1 MSQIRSQL
9 IGTGYSLPAKV
20 LTNDDLSKI
29 VETSDEWI
37 STRTGIRS
45 RHIAREDEY
54 TSDFCVKAAKMAF
67 DNAGISAEDVDFV
80 IVATITPDNTFP
92 AAAAKVA
99 KELGIRSGVA
109 AMDVNAA
116 CSGFVYATQIA
127 DNMIRL
133 GQVKTALVI
142 GAETLSKIVDWTDRN
157 TCVLFGDGAGAAVF
171 TAVEGEGKN
180 TDTGILS
187 TKIYADVSQYE
198 KLCSDGGVSFN
209 QKAGF
214 VHMDGK
220 EVFKIAIPS
229 LVEGVEESLKLSGLE
244 LSDVD
249 WYIPHQANLRI
260 IDSVAKKLELD
271 ESKVIVTVDHHGNTS
286 AASIPLALAESVENG
301 KIKKGDVVAISSMGA
316 GFTWGGLVIRI

>member
-92 AAAAKVA
+92 ATAAKVA

>member
-37 STRTGIRS
+37 STRTGIKS

-54 TSDFCVKAAKMAF
+54 TSDFCVKAAQMAF
-67 DNAGISAEDVDFV
+67 DDAGIGAEDVDFV
-80 IVATITPDNTFP
+80 IVATVTPDNTFP
-92 AAAAKVA
+92 ATAAKVA
-99 KELGIRSGVA
+99 KELGIHPGVA

-171 TAVEGEGKN
+171 RAVEGEGKN
-180 TDTGILS
+180 TDTGILA
-187 TKIYADVSQYE
+187 TKIYADVSHYD
-198 KLCSDGGVSFN
+198 KLCSDGGVSLN
-209 QKAGF
+209 QKSGF
-214 VHMDGK
+214 IHMDGK
-220 EVFKIAIPS
+220 EVFKIAVPS
-229 LVEGVEESLKLSGLE
+229 LVEGVEESLRLSGLRLE
-244 LSDVD
+244 DVD

-286 AASIPLALAESVENG
+286 AASIPLALAESRESG
-301 KIKKGDVVAISSMGA
+301 RIKKGDVVAVSSMGA

>member
-9 IGTGYSLPAKV
+9 IGTGYALPAKV

-37 STRTGIRS
+37 STRTGIKS

-67 DNAGISAEDVDFV
+67 DNAGISAEDIDFV
-80 IVATITPDNTFP
+80 IVATVTPDNTFP
-92 AAAAKVA
+92 ATAAKVA

-109 AMDVNAA
+109 AMDINAA
-116 CSGFVYATQIA
+116 CSGFVYAAQIA
-127 DNMIRL
+127 DNMMRL

-171 TAVEGEGKN
+171 KAVECEGKN
-180 TDTGILS
+180 TDTGILA
-187 TKIYADVSQYE
+187 TKIYADVSQYD
-198 KLCSDGGVSFN
+198 KLCSDGGVSLN
-209 QKAGF
+209 QKAGY

-229 LVEGVEESLKLSGLE
+229 LVEGVEESLKLSGLQ

-260 IDSVAKKLELD
+260 IDSVAKKLGLD

-286 AASIPLALAESVENG
+286 AASIPLALAESCESG
-301 KIKKGDVVAISSMGA
+301 KLKKGDVVAISSMGA

>member
-1 MSQIRSQL
+1 MSPIRSQI
-9 IGTGYSLPAKV
+9 IGTGYSLPTKV
-20 LTNDDLSKI
+20 LTNDDLSKM
-29 VETSDEWI
+29 VDTNDEWI

-45 RHIAREDEY
+45 RHVAAENEH
-54 TSDFCVKAAKMAF
+54 TSDFCINAARMAIK
-67 DNAGISAEDVDFV
+67 NAQIKAEDIDFV

-92 AAAAKVA
+92 ATSAKVA
-99 KELGIRSGVA
+99 KELGVRSGVA
-109 AMDVNAA
+109 TMDVNAA

-133 GQVKTALVI
+133 GQVKNALVI

-157 TCVLFGDGAGAAVF
+157 TCVLFGDGAGAVVLKSA
-171 TAVEGEGKN
+171 ECEGKN
-180 TDTGILS
+180 SDTGVLA
-187 TKIYADVSQYE
+187 TKIYADASQYD
-198 KLCSDGGVSFN
+198 KLCSDGGVSLN

-214 VHMDGK
+214 IHMDGK

-229 LVEGVEESLKLSGLE
+229 LVQGVEESLKIADLS

-260 IDSVAKKLELD
+260 IDSVAKKLDMD

-286 AASIPLALAESVENG
+286 AASIPLALAESVEAG
-301 KIKKGDVVAISSMGA
+301 KIKKGDVIAISSMGA
-316 GFTWGGLVIRI
+316 GFTWGGLVIRF